1 MPESPNGEVSLE
13 QGQTTPVSTDAK
25 PVAESSTPTPQGE
38 TPSMLDAVKAAISK
52 TEASPASDKPDSK
65 PAGNG
70 ADESAAKASDAEK
83 AEEADDDDLSEDELT
98 KLAEKTQ
105 RRFRKLVSTNKAL
118 SDEVGSLRTRAESFD
133 RLQTFVQ
140 QNKLSQED
148 VNNTLRIAA
157 LMQSSPEKALH
168 ALEPIIQGLR
178 KAVGADLDPELRE
191 QVRLGYI
198 TQPHAEEL
206 AKAKATQRLVEQREA
221 QRIAEAEATERASQL
236 NQQVQTAAKAADEW
250 YADQQAKDPDF
261 KLKEKRIQDALQL
274 ELYKVRTL
282 PSDTEVKVLLSRIK
296 KEVDKEFRNLVPKPK
311 EVKPLSG
318 SSSPGGLPAPK
329 DMLEAVRRAA
339 GQAA

>member
-1 MPESPNGEVSLE
+1 MPESPNGEVGLE
-13 QGQTTPVSTDAK
+13 QGQATPVSPDAK
-25 PVAESSTPTPQGE
+25 QVTDSSPAAPQGE

-70 ADESAAKASDAEK
+70 ADESAAKASEAEK
-83 AEEADDDDLSEDELT
+83 AEDADDEDLSEDELT

-148 VNNTLRIAA
+148 VDNTLQIAA
-157 LMQSSPEKALH
+157 LMQRDPEKALQ
-168 ALEPIIQGLR
+168 ALDPIVQSLR

-198 TQPHAEEL
+198 TQPAAEEL
-206 AKAKATQRLVEQREA
+206 AKAKAQQRLLATREA
-221 QRIAEAEATERASQL
+221 ERQAEAEAAERAAQL
-236 NQQVQTAAKAADEW
+236 NGQVQSAAKAADEW

-274 ELYKVRTL
+274 ELYKVRTI
-282 PSDTEVKVLLSRIK
+282 PSDSETRAILARIK
-296 KEVDKEFRNLVPKPK
+296 KEVDKEFRDLAPKPK

-318 SSSPGGLPAPK
+318 SASPGGLPAPK
-329 DMLEAVRRAA
+329 TMLEAVKRAA